1 MTKRGMNMFKTF
13 KQLLGSESHL
23 WTNYLRQVILYGC
36 LSGLTMTFFI
46 PVISLLLQGQTQQ
59 SFFWFIPMMLG
70 VFFSLKL
77 RQMTD
82 RSGIKVGEGLLRN
95 ARHRIGEHVATL
107 PVGWFT
113 PENNARLSHIISKG
127 MMEVAQLPAHLF
139 TPIISGSIA
148 PLVLIVALFI
158 INPILGM
165 IASIGIPIIVG
176 ILFLTAKLGTKTDVE
191 FNRNTAQ
198 TSERIVEFAQAQS
211 VLRAFSG
218 DNSSTRFLQ
227 RAIETQQKSA
237 IKLIIIS
244 TLSTILGGWIVQTLF
259 ALLFGFTVI
268 WLNDLLALGIT
279 PTETITIVIT
289 LILINRFIDPLQEI
303 SNYGEAMRNGKNHL
317 QAVSEIFAEQ
327 PLPMPNI
334 SQRARNGSIELENV
348 SFAYSPESNN
358 VLSDISLHIEE
369 GEMIAIVGASGSGKT
384 TLTRLLARFFDAS
397 KGSIRIGGID
407 IREMSEQDLTSQV
420 SQIFQQNFL
429 FQGSIQD
436 NILMGKPNASSQ
448 DLEKVINASGMRNMI
463 ARLPHGLSTMVGEGG
478 AKLSGGERQRITI
491 ARALLKNS
499 KILLIDEATAS
510 LDAENQKIITENL
523 EKLKGNTTIVV
534 IAHQLSTIQMAD
546 RIIVL
551 DQGKMVEIGTHDD
564 LINRKGAYAQFW
576 TIMSRTSQEIH

>member
-59 SFFWFIPMMLG
+59 AFFWFIPMMFG

-317 QAVSEIFAEQ
+317 QAVSEIFTEQ

-523 EKLKGNTTIVV
+523 ETLKGNTTIVV

>member
-59 SFFWFIPMMLG
+59 SFFWFIPMMFG

-348 SFAYSPESNN
+348 SFAYSPESSN
-358 VLSDISLHIEE
+358 VLSDINLQIEE

-384 TLTRLLARFFDAS
+384 TLTRLLARFFDVS

-436 NILMGKPNASSQ
+436 NILMGKPNASPQ

-463 ARLPHGLSTMVGEGG
+463 ARLPHGLSTMVGESG

>member
-59 SFFWFIPMMLG
+59 AFFWFIPMMFG

-148 PLVLIVALFI
+148 PLILIVALFI

-358 VLSDISLHIEE
+358 VLSDINLHIEE

-384 TLTRLLARFFDAS
+384 TLTRLLARFFDVS

-491 ARALLKNS
+491 ARALLKKS

-523 EKLKGNTTIVV
+523 ETLKGNTTIVV